1 VSHTSRFVGID
12 ISKSSFDICILPD
25 RQMATFANTAEGI
38 CTFIAL
44 MVDLAGADLVGIERL
59 VIEPT
64 GGYERGVVEAL
75 LAARLPV
82 AKVNAKQVRQFARA
96 CGQLSKTDR
105 IDAFVLADYG
115 RRMESKVLAPSS
127 PEQTMLVDLVSRY
140 RQLSHMIVQEK
151 NRREKLTR
159 NADGRTRAW
168 IEETL
173 RFLIEQRQSV
183 VEAMTDC
190 LKADAALESKAAV
203 LMSLKGIGLRTAC
216 FLIAGLPE
224 LGLLD
229 KGQIAKLV
237 GVAPLNRDSGL
248 MRGKRMIAGGRRPV
262 RDALYVAALPAIRF
276 DPDMKALF
284 QRLKAKGKPGKVALV
299 AVMRKMIVILNARM
313 RDHRETLLD
322 R

>member
-1 VSHTSRFVGID
+1 
-12 ISKSSFDICILPD
+12 
-25 RQMATFANTAEGI
+25 M
-38 CTFIAL
+38 
-44 MVDLAGADLVGIERL
+44 
-59 VIEPT
+59 
-64 GGYERGVVEAL
+64 
-75 LAARLPV
+75 
-82 AKVNAKQVRQFARA
+82 
-96 CGQLSKTDR
+96 
-105 IDAFVLADYG
+105 LADYG

>member
-1 VSHTSRFVGID
+1 MSHASRFVGID

-25 RQMATFANTAEGI
+25 RQAATFANTAEGI
-38 CTFIAL
+38 AGFITFL
-44 MVDLAGADLVGIERL
+44 NQMDQIERL
-59 VIEPT
+59 VLEPT
-64 GGYERGVVEAL
+64 GGYERLVVSAL
-75 LAARLPV
+75 LAAQLPV
-82 AKVNAKQVRQFARA
+82 AKVNAQQVRQFARA

-115 RRMESKVLAPSS
+115 RRMETKVLVAPS
-127 PEQTMLVDLVSRY
+127 PGQAVLADLVSRY

-159 NADGRTRAW
+159 HTDGRTRAW
-168 IEETL
+168 IEGSL
-173 RFLIEQRQSV
+173 CFLIEQRQSV
-183 VEAMTDC
+183 VNAMAAC
-190 LKADAALESKAAV
+190 LKADAALTSKADV
-203 LMSLKGIGLRTAC
+203 LMSLKGVGLRTAC

-224 LGLLD
+224 LGLMD

-248 MRGKRMIAGGRRPV
+248 MRGKRMIAGGRRPI
-262 RDALYVAALPAIRF
+262 RDALYIAALPAIRF

-313 RDHRETLLD
+313 REHILTSLD
-322 R
+322 V

>member
-1 VSHTSRFVGID
+1 MSHASRFVGID
-12 ISKSSFDICILPD
+12 ISKSSFDICILPE
-25 RQMATFANTAEGI
+25 RQVATFANTAEGI

-44 MVDLAGADLVGIERL
+44 MADLVGIERL

-64 GGYERGVVEAL
+64 GGYERGVVDAL

-82 AKVNAKQVRQFARA
+82 AKVNAKQIRQFARA

-115 RRMESKVLAPSS
+115 RRMESKVLAPPS
-127 PEQTMLVDLVSRY
+127 PGQTMLVDLVSRY

-151 NRREKLTR
+151 NRREKLTC
-159 NADGRTRAW
+159 NAGGRTREW

-183 VEAMTDC
+183 IEAMTDC
-190 LKADAALESKAAV
+190 LKADAALKSKAAV

-224 LGLLD
+224 LGHVD

-262 RDALYVAALPAIRF
+262 RDALYIAALPAIRF

-313 RDHRETLLD
+313 RDQSATTID
-322 R
+322 A

>member
-1 VSHTSRFVGID
+1 MSHTSRSVGID
-12 ISKSSFDICILPD
+12 ISKSSFDICILPEGQVA
-25 RQMATFANTAEGI
+25 RFANTADGI
-38 CTFIAL
+38 AEFIVF
-44 MVDLAGADLVGIERL
+44 MAGLVGIERL
-59 VIEPT
+59 VLEPT
-64 GGYERGVVEAL
+64 GGYERGVVDAL

-115 RRMESKVLAPSS
+115 RRMQTKVLAPSS
-127 PEQTMLVDLVSRY
+127 PGQAMLADLVSRY

-159 NADGRTRAW
+159 QADGRTRAW

-173 RFLIEQRQSV
+173 QFLLCQRQCV
-183 VEAMTDC
+183 VDAMTAC
-190 LKADAALESKAAV
+190 LKTDADLRRKADV

-216 FLIAGLPE
+216 FLMAGLPE
-224 LGLLD
+224 LGLMD

-248 MRGKRMIAGGRRPV
+248 MRGKRMIAGGRKPV

-313 RDHRETLLD
+313 RDHTATVLD
-322 R
+322 P